1 MYFRIT
7 ARGAPVHARAP
18 LLERLIARADGATH
32 SGDWRV
38 HAFRLI
44 VPGEAAIPAVAS
56 AAQAPDAH
64 RSAGSWVCMATPV
77 HLLAGMSSVGMAAD
91 GVLEIDAAE
100 ADALTGDFNRVFGGK
115 GGLRLERGRDA
126 LLLARFDAPL
136 RVTMSDPAEALGRDI
151 WAYLPRGEDAA
162 RVRGLTSEIEMWLF
176 DHAVNRKRR
185 EDARAEVS
193 SLWLWGGGAGDAEM
207 PAVRGWTAG
216 EDPLFASFAPLSRY
230 PDAPGS
236 GVVILSDWPG
246 TPAWQRA
253 EELWLTPA
261 LNDLK
266 SGRLDGIELAAGRRC
281 VRLRARALRRFWRR
295 ARPWWETLAD
305 GD

>member
-1 MYFRIT
+1 M
-7 ARGAPVHARAP
+7 HARAP

-193 SLWLWGGGAGDAEM
+193 SLWLWG
-207 PAVRGWTAG
+207 AVRVMPRCRRCA
-216 EDPLFASFAPLSRY
+216 D
-230 PDAPGS
+230 
-236 GVVILSDWPG
+236 
-246 TPAWQRA
+246 
-253 EELWLTPA
+253 
-261 LNDLK
+261 
-266 SGRLDGIELAAGRRC
+266 GRRARIHC
-281 VRLRARALRRFWRR
+281 SPRLRRCRATRMLRARESLFCPTGRG
-295 ARPWWETLAD
+295 RPRGSAPRSS
-305 GD
+305 G